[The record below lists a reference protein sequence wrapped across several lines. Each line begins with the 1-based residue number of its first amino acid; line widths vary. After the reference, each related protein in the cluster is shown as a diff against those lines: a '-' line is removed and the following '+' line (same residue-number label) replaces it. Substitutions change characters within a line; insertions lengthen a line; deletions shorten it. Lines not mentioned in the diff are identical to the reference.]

1 MSCSTAT
8 KEQHEALEAVTIS
21 FNDLQSESDLSR
33 EIEEAFGFEGLG
45 LILIKDFPE
54 FQKKREKILRAI
66 RDFALLPDET
76 KEKYALPEAHYS
88 VGWSHGKE
96 KMKNGIP
103 DIAKG
108 SYYARPHADVVTE
121 DEELKAKYPSTYLDN
136 VWPKAECP
144 SLEIAFKDMAKV
156 QIDLGLHMCKLF
168 DRYLHKQTGGK
179 HELDRFYNMLKDSVA
194 YKGRMLHYFP
204 VEPELN
210 SSIDGLCGW
219 HLDHGCIT
227 CLLSPLYL
235 DLEGNTLPKPEEC
248 GLYVKSPRNG
258 SINKVDIPIDCLAI
272 QLGEFFQILSGG
284 LLRATPHC
292 VRSSKSLNIT
302 REQLAMFMDCSPTQ
316 LLELPE
322 FSLPRDR
329 VFNTPFLPEGV
340 PELKSRIVGAET
352 YRDFANN
359 TFKAYLQ

>member
-1 MSCSTAT
+1 MTCCQ
-8 KEQHEALEAVTIS
+8 KEQGESLRAVTIS
-21 FNDLQSESDLSR
+21 FNDLKSENDLSTQ
-33 EIEEAFGFEGLG
+33 IEEAFGFDGLG
-45 LILIKDFPE
+45 LIVIRDYPE
-54 FQKKREKILRAI
+54 FQEKREKILRAI
-66 RDFALLPDET
+66 RQFALLSDDT
-76 KEKYALPEAHYS
+76 KEKYAVPQAHYS
-88 VGWSHGKE
+88 IGWSHGKE

-103 DIAKG
+103 DFAKG
-108 SYYARPHADVVTE
+108 SYYARPHADVITE
-121 DEELKAKYPSTYLDN
+121 DENLKSEFPETYMDN
-136 VWPKAECP
+136 VWPKTECP
-144 SLEIAFKDMAKV
+144 ELEHAFKDMTKV

-168 DRYLHKQTGGK
+168 DRYLHQQTNGK
-179 HELDRFYNMLKDSVA
+179 HKMGQFYDMLKDSVA

-204 VEPELN
+204 VKPELN

-235 DLEGNTLPKPEEC
+235 DLEGNNLPKPEKC

-258 SINKVDIPIDCLAI
+258 SVNKVDIPADCLVI

-302 REQLAMFMDCSPTQ
+302 REQLAVFMDCPPTQ
-316 LLELPE
+316 ALELPE
-322 FSLPRDR
+322 FSLPREE
-329 VFNTPFLPEGV
+329 VFNTPFLPDGV
-340 PELKSRIVGAET
+340 PELKSRIVGADT
-352 YRDFANN
+352 YRDFAKN

>member
-1 MSCSTAT
+1 MSCTSGS
-8 KEQHEALEAVTIS
+8 EQHEQLDPVTIS
-21 FNDLQSESDLSR
+21 FHDLQSGEDLS
-33 EIEEAFGFEGLG
+33 EKIEEAFGFKGLG
-45 LILIKDFPE
+45 LIVIKDYPE
-54 FQKKREKILRAI
+54 FQAKRERILRAI
-66 RDFALLPDET
+66 RKFALLSDEV
-76 KEKYALPEAHYS
+76 KDKCAVPQANYS
-88 VGWSHGKE
+88 FGWSHGKE

-103 DIAKG
+103 DFAKG
-108 SYYARPHADVVTE
+108 SYYARPHADIITD
-121 DEELKAKYPSTYLDN
+121 DEELKRQYPETYLDN
-136 VWPKAECP
+136 VWPKTDCP
-144 SLEIAFKDMAKV
+144 ELENAFKDMSRV
-156 QIDLGLHMCKLF
+156 QIDMGHHICKLF
-168 DRYLHKQTGGK
+168 DRYLHKLTGGK
-179 HELDRFYNMLKDSVA
+179 HKLDTFYNMLKDSVA

-235 DLEGNTLPKPEEC
+235 DLEGNVLPKPNEC

-258 SINKVDIPIDCLAI
+258 SVNKVDIPADCLVI

-302 REQLAMFMDCSPTQ
+302 REQLAVFMDCPPTQ
-316 LLELPE
+316 LLKLPE
-322 FSLPRDR
+322 FSLPREE
-329 VFNTPFLPEGV
+329 VFNTPFLPDGV

-352 YRDFANN
+352 YRDFAKN